1 MDIKI
6 FSSMNVVIKDKI
18 RNIKSEIK
26 TLELRKESLIDKV
39 SMQEEF
45 IQQIE
50 QDSKELIDGKL
61 AKIRVLE
68 QESDLKLE
76 DNNRLNSEV
85 NDLREEMVK
94 FEGASDALRKMERSK
109 VNSLRRFLQLL
120 RNISSSQRIRF
131 VPHVNRTLK
140 SRFM

>member
-61 AKIRVLE
+61 G
-68 QESDLKLE
+68 E
-76 DNNRLNSEV
+76 DQSLGTGVRSE
-85 NDLREEMVK
+85 
-94 FEGASDALRKMERSK
+94 
-109 VNSLRRFLQLL
+109 
-120 RNISSSQRIRF
+120 
-131 VPHVNRTLK
+131 T
-140 SRFM
+140 

>member
-1 MDIKI
+1 MEDLLDIKI

-45 IQQIE
+45 IRQIE

-61 AKIRVLE
+61 SKIRVLE

-76 DNNRLNSEV
+76 DNNRLNNEV
-85 NDLREEMVK
+85 NDLREEMAK
-94 FEGASDALRKMERSK
+94 FEGVRM
-109 VNSLRRFLQLL
+109 
-120 RNISSSQRIRF
+120 
-131 VPHVNRTLK
+131 H
-140 SRFM
+140 

>member
-1 MDIKI
+1 MEDLLDIKI

-94 FEGASDALRKMERSK
+94 FEGASD
-109 VNSLRRFLQLL
+109 
-120 RNISSSQRIRF
+120 
-131 VPHVNRTLK
+131 H
-140 SRFM
+140 